1 MITRLLGVLKM
12 KEQAKLKIGIVGCGA
27 IGSSLAGEIVTGLRK
42 DACLVALYDIKP
54 EKAQALSKKLTR
66 DLNLCVGNLKALIKR
81 SDLVIEA
88 SSARASWEIASQ
100 SLSGGCKVMVMSVG
114 GMVGH
119 LDELYV
125 LCRKNNAMI
134 YFPSGAISG
143 IDALKAASIGGVQRV
158 VLTTRKHPNA
168 FSGVE
173 YVEKNFKLA
182 GLKHDKLLFKGNAA
196 QAVKY
201 FPQNVNVAAVLGL
214 AGIGMRKTEVRII
227 ASPKVKKNIHEIE
240 IESKAAKIFTRTE
253 NILHPQ
259 NPKTS
264 FLAVLSAIAT
274 LKQILQPVKIGT

>member
-1 MITRLLGVLKM
+1 M
-12 KEQAKLKIGIVGCGA
+12 
-27 IGSSLAGEIVTGLRK
+27 GLRK
-42 DACLVALYDIKP
+42 DACLVALYDIRL
-54 EKAQALSKKLTR
+54 EKAQSLSKKLTG
-66 DLNLCVGNLKALIKR
+66 DVKLCVVNLKVLIRR

-88 SSARASWEIASQ
+88 SSAKASWGIASQ

-119 LDELYV
+119 LDQVYL
-125 LCRKNNAMI
+125 LCKKNNGMV

-143 IDALKAASIGGVQRV
+143 VDALKAANIAGVQKV
-158 VLTTRKHPNA
+158 TLTTRKNPNA

-173 YVEKNFKLA
+173 YVAKHFKLA
-182 GLKHDKLLFKGNAA
+182 GLKHDKLLFNGSAA

-214 AGIGMRKTEVRII
+214 AGIGTRKTRVRII
-227 ASPKVKKNIHEIE
+227 ASPRVKKNIHEIE

-274 LKQILQPVKIGT
+274 LKQILQPIKIGT

>member
-1 MITRLLGVLKM
+1 MNRRKR
-12 KEQAKLKIGIVGCGA
+12 LKIGIVGCGA
-27 IGSSLAGEIVTGLRK
+27 IGSSLAKEIVTGLRK
-42 DACLVALYDIKP
+42 DASLAALYDIKP
-54 EKAQALSKKLTR
+54 EKAQALSRRLTAGKKLCA
-66 DLNLCVGNLKALIKR
+66 DSLKDLIKC
-81 SDLVIEA
+81 SELVIEA

-114 GMVGH
+114 GLVGH
-119 LDELYV
+119 LDQLYA
-125 LCRKNNAMI
+125 LSRKNNAMV

-143 IDALKAASIGGVQRV
+143 VDALKAANIAGVRKV
-158 VLTTRKHPNA
+158 TLTTRKNPNA

-173 YVEKNFKLA
+173 YVARHFKLA
-182 GLKHDKLLFKGNAA
+182 GLKHDKLLFDGSAA
-196 QAVKY
+196 EAVKY
-201 FPQNVNVAAVLGL
+201 FPQNINVAAVLGL
-214 AGIGMRKTEVRII
+214 AGIGMRKTRVRII
-227 ASPKVKKNIHEIE
+227 ASPSVNKNIHEIE

>member
-1 MITRLLGVLKM
+1 MLR
-12 KEQAKLKIGIVGCGA
+12 IGIIGCGA
-27 IGSSLAGEIVTGLRK
+27 IGTSLAKAIVRDFRQKAQLS
-42 DACLVALYDIKP
+42 ALFDIRP
-54 EKAQALSKKLTR
+54 EKSAKLAQLVSKKISVSTLSR
-66 DLNLCVGNLKALIKR
+66 LIKN

-88 SSARASWEIASQ
+88 SSAKASWEIASKA
-100 SLSGGCKVMVMSVG
+100 LSGGCKVMVMSVG

-125 LCRKNNAMI
+125 LSRKNNTMV

-143 IDALKAASIGGVQRV
+143 IDALKAANIGRVQKV

-173 YVEKNFKLA
+173 YVTKNFNLR
-182 GLKHDKLLFKGNAA
+182 GLKQDKLLFKGSAA
-196 QAVKY
+196 KAVKY
-201 FPQNVNVAAVLGL
+201 FPQNINVAAVLGL
-214 AGIGMRKTEVRII
+214 AGIGMRKTLVRII
-227 ASPKVKKNIHEIE
+227 ASPKVKRNIHEIE

-264 FLAVLSAIAT
+264 YLAVLSAIAT
-274 LKQILQPVKIGT
+274 LNEILQPIKIGT

>member
-1 MITRLLGVLKM
+1 MNQRKR
-12 KEQAKLKIGIVGCGA
+12 LKIGIVGCGA
-27 IGSSLAGEIVTGLRK
+27 IGSSLAKEIVTGLRE
-42 DACLVALYDIKP
+42 DACLVALYDIRL
-54 EKAQALSKKLTR
+54 EKARLLSRKLGCGAK
-66 DLNLCVGNLKALIKR
+66 LCVGDLRSLIKR
-81 SDLVIEA
+81 SELVIEA
-88 SSARASWEIASQ
+88 SSAKSSWNIASQ

-114 GMVGH
+114 GMVGY
-119 LDELYV
+119 LDQLYL
-125 LCRKNNAMI
+125 LCKKNKTMV

-143 IDALKAASIGGVQRV
+143 IDALKAANIAGVQRV
-158 VLTTRKHPNA
+158 TLTTRKNPNA

-173 YVEKNFKLA
+173 YVAKHFKLA
-182 GLKHDKLLFKGNAA
+182 GLKHDKLLFNGSAA

-214 AGIGMRKTEVRII
+214 AGIGTRKTRVRII
-227 ASPKVKKNIHEIE
+227 ASPRVNKNIHEIK

-274 LKQILQPVKIGT
+274 LKQILQPIKIGT

>member
-1 MITRLLGVLKM
+1 MV
-12 KEQAKLKIGIVGCGA
+12 KENRCRPLKIGIVGCGA
-27 IGSSLAGEIVTGLRK
+27 IGSSLAKEIVTSLRSS
-42 DACLVALYDIKP
+42 ASLAALYDIRL
-54 EKAQALSKKLTR
+54 EKAQLLSKQLTGSVK
-66 DLNLCVGNLKALIKR
+66 LCVGNLDELIKR

-88 SSARASWEIASQ
+88 SSAKAAWEITAK
-100 SLSGGCKVMVMSVG
+100 SLSSGCKVMVMSVG
-114 GMVGH
+114 GMVDH
-119 LDELYV
+119 LKELLV
-125 LCRKNNAMI
+125 LADKFNAQA

-143 IDALKAASIGGVQRV
+143 IDALKAANIGEVRKV
-158 VLTTRKHPNA
+158 VLTTRKHPQA

-173 YVEKNFKLA
+173 YVAKHFNLK
-182 GLKHDKLLFKGNAA
+182 GLKKDKILFSGSAA

-214 AGIGMRKTEVRII
+214 AGIGMQRTRVRII
-227 ASPKVKKNIHEIE
+227 ASPKVKKNIHEIL

-274 LKQILQPVKIGT
+274 LKQILQPIKVGT